1 MRATIDPMRTKIDI
15 DTRTFVRF
23 WLVIF
28 GIVLAAFLI
37 TKAQTG
43 LIIIGVSIFLALALN
58 APVAFIAKK
67 LPGKSRVGATAI
79 AYVAVIFILG
89 LILTLVVPPVI
100 QQTAKVAQTIPTIV
114 ESASGQWEGIRDFV
128 NEYNLQDQLDSAMAS
143 IQSSASAWAGNIG
156 QSVVTG
162 IGSVF
167 AGIAALIL
175 VLVLTFLTLVEGP
188 EWLKR
193 IWRLYKD
200 PVAMKKHRRVAHRV
214 YGVVSGYV
222 VGQLTVSTIGATC
235 AGLFVFILSFI
246 FPTVDAGL
254 AMPTAA
260 ITFILSLIP
269 MFGATIGGVLIALL
283 LALNSLP
290 AAIIY
295 AVYFVVYQQIENNFI
310 APHIQAKRINLSALM
325 VLAAVT
331 IGLYM
336 FGVIGGIIAIPI
348 AGSIRILIEE
358 FLENRRAQDEE
369 DDDDDKPKRIE
380 PKAKLVTAKVES
392 DKKA

>member
-1 MRATIDPMRTKIDI
+1 MKTKIDI

-23 WLVIF
+23 WLVIVAL
-28 GIVLAAFLI
+28 VLAAALLY
-37 TKAQTG
+37 KAQTA

-58 APVAFIAKK
+58 APVAYIAKK

-79 AYVAVIFILG
+79 AYVAVVVIIG
-89 LILTLVVPPVI
+89 AILTLVVPAVI
-100 QQTAKVAQTIPTIV
+100 QQSAKVAQTIPAVVTSATHSWEGVRDFVEQYNLQGQLDTAIV
-114 ESASGQWEGIRDFV
+114 SIQESAS
-128 NEYNLQDQLDSAMAS
+128 S
-143 IQSSASAWAGNIG
+143 WAGNVG
-156 QSVVTG
+156 QNVVAG
-162 IGSVF
+162 IGSIF
-167 AGIAALIL
+167 SGIAALIL
-175 VLVLTFLTLVEGP
+175 VLVLTFLMLIEGP

-200 PVAMKKHRRVAHRV
+200 EKKMQKHRRVANRI

-222 VGQLTVSTIGATC
+222 MGQLTVSTIGATA

-246 FPTVDAGL
+246 FPEVDANL

-269 MFGATIGGVLIALL
+269 MFGATIGGVLIAIL
-283 LALNSLP
+283 LALNSIP

-295 AVYFVVYQQIENNFI
+295 AIFFVVYQQVENNLI
-310 APHIQAKRINLSALM
+310 APHIQAKRIDLTALM
-325 VLAAVT
+325 ILGAVT

-348 AGSIRILIEE
+348 AGTVRILIEE
-358 FLENRRAQDEE
+358 FLESRRHEDE
-369 DDDDDKPKRIE
+369 KT
-380 PKAKLVTAKVES
+380 KARHAKAVEA
-392 DKKA
+392 DVVATTRKN

>member
-1 MRATIDPMRTKIDI
+1 MRTKIDI

-28 GIVLAAFLI
+28 AIFLAAILI
-37 TKAQTG
+37 MKAQTG
-43 LIIIGVSIFLALALN
+43 LIILGVSLFLALALN
-58 APVAFIAKK
+58 APVAYIAKK
-67 LPGKSRVGATAI
+67 LPGRSRVGATAI
-79 AYVAVIFILG
+79 AYVGVILILG

-100 QQTAKVAQTIPTIV
+100 QQTAKVAQTVPTIV
-114 ESASGQWEGIRDFV
+114 ESASGQWKGIQNIV
-128 NEYNLQDQLDSAMAS
+128 EEYNLQSQLDSAMES
-143 IQSSASAWAGNIG
+143 LQSSASSWAGNIG
-156 QSVVTG
+156 KNIVAG

-167 AGIAALIL
+167 SGIAALIL

-200 PVAMKKHRRVAHRV
+200 PVKMKKHRRVAQRV

-222 VGQLTVSTIGATC
+222 VGQLTVSTIGATA

-246 FPTVDAGL
+246 FPAVDADL

-295 AVYFVVYQQIENNFI
+295 AIFFVVYQQIENNFI
-310 APHIQAKRINLSALM
+310 SPHIQAKRINLSALM

-331 IGLYM
+331 VGLYM

-348 AGSIRILIEE
+348 AGSVRILIEE
-358 FLENRRAQDEE
+358 FLEHRRALDEDE
-369 DDDDDKPKRIE
+369 HDRTDKKPA
-380 PKAKLVTAKVES
+380 PHAKLVATKP
-392 DKKA
+392 KGQTKA